1 MVESIKQPPR
11 AMLMISSLWVITFI
25 IEEWPVTE
33 FHSLSIRHL
42 TKKVSA
48 YFHLLSKVQKAPSTN
63 QESVSLLSHFA

>member
-1 MVESIKQPPR
+1 MVESIKQSPR
-11 AMLMISSLWVITFI
+11 AMLMISSLCIVTFI
-25 IEEWPVTE
+25 IKEWPVTE

-48 YFHLLSKVQKAPSTN
+48 CFHLLSKVQKALSTN